1 MMRLWSIAVAL
12 GVLSPSAWAEA
23 SAIPAAGAGQMLFG
37 LAVVIGLVFAV
48 AWIAR
53 RLGVSGQDAS
63 PLLRRVAA
71 LPVGPRER
79 IMIVEAGNDWLVV
92 GVTSQSIQTL
102 HTMPKGEIPEGQ
114 AHKITSGLAGGF
126 AALLQKARTGH
137 APH

>member
-1 MMRLWSIAVAL
+1 MMPRWSFAVAL
-12 GVLSPSAWAEA
+12 GAY
-23 SAIPAAGAGQMLFG
+23 IPTAQAQGAAMPVTGVGQMLFG

-102 HTMPKGEIPEGQ
+102 HTMPKGEIPEGP

-137 APH
+137 APQ

>member
-1 MMRLWSIAVAL
+1 MMRPWPIAVAL
-12 GVLSPSAWAEA
+12 GAF
-23 SAIPAAGAGQMLFG
+23 IPAAQAQGASMPVTGVGQMLFG

-92 GVTSQSIQTL
+92 GVTAQNIQTL
-102 HTMPKGEIPEGQ
+102 HTMPKGEISEGQ
-114 AHKITSGLAGGF
+114 AHKITNGLAGGF

-137 APH
+137 APQ